1 VVRPDVIGDPNSG
14 PKTLTQWFNTAA
26 FAAVPAGQLRNGNAG
41 RGIVLGPGFS
51 QWDVSLFKNLKLSE
65 KVSSQFR
72 VEAFNAFNHTNYTT
86 LNTTFG
92 SSTFGQVTGARDPRI
107 LQLGAKISF

>member
-1 VVRPDVIGDPNSG
+1 VIADPNSG

-51 QWDVSLFKNLKLSE
+51 DWDVSLFKNLKLTE
-65 KVSSQFR
+65 RVSSQLR
-72 VEAFNAFNHTNYTT
+72 LETFNAFNHTNYTT

-92 SSTFGQVTGARDPRI
+92 SNTFGQVTGAREARI
-107 LQLGAKISF
+107 VQLGAKINF